1 MPEVKVTE
9 NFCKG
14 CGLCVWVCPK
24 GVLEVS
30 RKANAA
36 GIRPAV
42 PRQDVEC
49 TACLNCAV
57 ICPDAAIEVYK

>member
-1 MPEVKVTE
+1 MSEVKILE
-9 NFCKG
+9 KFCKG

-24 GVLEVS
+24 EALEISSKV
-30 RKANAA
+30 NAA

-42 PRQDVEC
+42 PKADAEC